1 MSISET
7 TIKNSVGTTL
17 LTIAVALA
25 GIVAFYALPVAPLPA
40 VDFPTIQ
47 VQAQLPGASPQ
58 TMATSVGTPLER
70 QFGHIASL
78 TQMTSTSFLG
88 QTTIVLQFDL
98 NRNIDAAT
106 RDVQAAINAASSYLP
121 ADLPSKPT
129 YRKVNP
135 SDPPVLIMALTSQVK
150 TPGQLYDAADS
161 ILEQKLSTIQGVGQ
175 VVVGGGALP
184 AVRVELNPTQLRH
197 LGISLEQV
205 RSVLASANTNSPTG
219 EFADDNQAWTISTT
233 DQLLKADEY
242 KPLIVGYHN
251 GTAVTLS
258 EVAEVDDSVQNVRA
272 SGYVDLNRAILVI
285 IWRAPGANVID
296 TVDRV
301 YAALP
306 ALKASIPASINLRVV
321 LDRTTSIRASVKDVE
336 GTLLISICL
345 VVMVVFLFLRNLR
358 ATMIP
363 GLAVPIS
370 LIGTFGVMY
379 LCGFS
384 IDNLSLMAMTI
395 STGFVVDDAIVVV
408 ENISRYLEQGM
419 PPYQAAVKGTQ
430 EIGFTVISISLS
442 LVAVFIPILLMGGL
456 VGRLF
461 REFAITLSTAVVVSM
476 VISLTTT
483 PMMCAKL
490 LRHQEASEHGGM
502 YNSSERIFDWMLN
515 RYETSL
521 KWVLK
526 HSRLTL
532 GVAFIV
538 LALSIYMFYIIPKG
552 FFPEQDNGRLIGAVV
567 ADQDTSFQAMNRRLK
582 RLIKTVLG
590 DQNVDNVLA
599 FTGTNGATNTATMY
613 VGLKPRGQR
622 KLSAQQIIG
631 QIRKQAVK
639 QTGLSLY
646 LQAQQDLTIGG
657 RSANAEYQYTLM
669 SNDLDLLMNWAPKL
683 LSKLRTLPQLTD
695 VSSDQQYKGLAAN
708 LVLDR
713 STASRLGLSAQ
724 GIDNTLYDAFGQREV
739 STMFTQL
746 NQYYVVMEVAP
757 QFWQNPDTLKLI
769 HLASNVAQPASI
781 ASSNSSGSGGA
792 NAALSV
798 AGIGTASAGA
808 STYVATAGL
817 MSAGIQTTTDSSTT
831 APPSSTTGM
840 ARGVS
845 STTGSST
852 ANFVSPGFINGT
864 TTTNLVTPGST
875 TGYGT
880 ANFASSGSTIAALP
894 GITSTNSD
902 SDPGDSGSS
911 DTTTTGIQS
920 AAGSSSGT
928 IAGPNLQSIVLGNS
942 SASTNG
948 VTILGTNSVATS
960 ATAGAIISSNTTNA
974 ATTMVPLTTLSSSAI
989 STTPLTVNHQ
999 GQFPAVTISFNLA
1012 PGVSLGDS
1020 VQLIDQAEQ
1029 DIHLPAG
1036 IWTTFAGTA
1045 QAFQA
1050 SLSNEP
1056 MLILAALLSVYIVL
1070 GILYESYVHPI
1081 TILSTLPSA
1090 GVGALLALWICG
1102 IDLSVIALIGII
1114 LLIGIV
1120 KKNAILMIDFAL
1132 DAERTQGKS
1141 SEDAIY
1147 QACVLR
1153 FRPIMM
1159 TTMAALLGG
1168 LPLAL
1173 GTGYGSE
1180 LRRPLGVAIVG
1191 GLIVSQ
1197 MLTLFTTP
1205 VIYLYLD
1212 RLRLWGLRLFKRGAV
1227 DRAAPSA
1234 LKA

>member
-17 LTIAVALA
+17 LTIALALA

-40 VDFPTIQ
+40 VDYPTIQ
-47 VQAQLPGASPQ
+47 VQALLPGASPQ

-78 TQMTSTSFLG
+78 TQMTSSSFLG

-106 RDVQAAINAASSYLP
+106 RDVQAAINAAASYLP

-135 SDPPVLIMALTSQVK
+135 ADPPVLILALTSKVK

-161 ILEQKLSTIQGVGQ
+161 ILEQKLSTIEGVGQ

-184 AVRVELNPTQLRH
+184 SVRVELNPTELRH

-205 RSVLASANTNSPTG
+205 RNVLAAANTNSPTG

-233 DQLLKADEY
+233 DQLLKAAEY

-258 EVAEVDDSVQNVRA
+258 QVADVEDSVQNVRA

-285 IWRAPGANVID
+285 VWRAPGANVID

-306 ALKASIPASINLRVV
+306 ALKASIPQSIDLRVV

-358 ATMIP
+358 ATTIP

-379 LCGFS
+379 LCGFR

-408 ENISRYLEQGM
+408 ENISRYREQGM
-419 PPYQAAVKGTQ
+419 SPYKAAVKGTQ

-490 LRHQEASEHGGM
+490 LRHQTASEHGGM
-502 YNSSERIFDWMLN
+502 YNSSERIFDWVLN
-515 RYETSL
+515 RYEINL
-521 KWVLK
+521 KWVLQ

-532 GVAFIV
+532 VVAFAILV
-538 LALSIYMFYIIPKG
+538 LNIYLFYVIPKG

-582 RLIKTVLG
+582 RLIKTVL
-590 DQNVDNVLA
+590 DNANVDNVLA

-613 VGLKPRGQR
+613 VDLKPRNQR
-622 KLSAQQIIG
+622 KLSAQQVIG
-631 QIRKQAVK
+631 EIRKQATK
-639 QTGLSLY
+639 QAGLSLY

-683 LSKLRTLPQLTD
+683 LSKLRSYPQLTD

-708 LVLDR
+708 LILDR
-713 STASRLGLSAQ
+713 DTASRLGLSAQ

-739 STMFTQL
+739 STMYTQL
-746 NQYYVVMEVAP
+746 NQYYAVMEVAP

-769 HLASNVAQPASI
+769 HLTSNVAQAVASTI
-781 ASSNSSGSGGA
+781 SSSSGSSSA
-792 NAALSV
+792 TTTAAASTA
-798 AGIGTASAGA
+798 AGM
-808 STYVATAGL
+808 STYVPTAGV
-817 MSAGIQTTTDSSTT
+817 MSAGIQSTTDSST
-831 APPSSTTGM
+831 AASPSSTTGM
-840 ARGVS
+840 VGGVG
-845 STTGSST
+845 STSGSST
-852 ANFVSPGFINGT
+852 ANP
-864 TTTNLVTPGST
+864 VTPGST
-875 TGYGT
+875 I
-880 ANFASSGSTIAALP
+880 SEVP
-894 GITSTNSD
+894 GVTST
-902 SDPGDSGSS
+902 SS
-911 DTTTTGIQS
+911 DTDPDDSSTSDSTTASPGAS
-920 AAGSSSGT
+920 PSGT
-928 IAGPNLQSIVLGNS
+928 TAASNGQSIILGNS
-942 SASTNG
+942 SAPTNG
-948 VTILGTNSVATS
+948 VTILGTRS
-960 ATAGAIISSNTTNA
+960 AGSSAPGAIISSSTSA
-974 ATTMVPLTTLSSSAI
+974 GGDSMVPLATFSQSAI

-1012 PGVSLGDS
+1012 PGVSLGDA
-1020 VQLIDQAEQ
+1020 VELITQAER

-1036 IWTTFAGTA
+1036 IWTSFAGTA

-1081 TILSTLPSA
+1081 TILSTLPST
-1090 GVGALLALWICG
+1090 GVGALLALWLCG
-1102 IDLSVIALIGII
+1102 IDLSVIAMIGII

-1132 DAERTQGKS
+1132 EAERNQGKS

-1147 QACVLR
+1147 QACILR

-1173 GTGYGSE
+1173 GSGYGSE

-1212 RLRLWGLRLFKRGAV
+1212 RLRLWGLRIFKRPAGHQNAPTAV
-1227 DRAAPSA
+1227 LTENSI
-1234 LKA
+1234 

>member
-25 GIVAFYALPVAPLPA
+25 GIVAFYVLPVAPLPA

-47 VQAQLPGASPQ
+47 VQALLPGASPQ

-106 RDVQAAINAASSYLP
+106 RDVQAAINEAARYLP
-121 ADLPSKPT
+121 SDLPSKPT

-135 SDPPVLIMALTSQVK
+135 ADPPVLILALTSKVK

-184 AVRVELNPTQLRH
+184 SVRVELNPTQLRH

-233 DQLLKADEY
+233 DQLLTAAEY

-258 EVAEVDDSVQNVRA
+258 DVAEVDDSVQNVRA
-272 SGYVDLNRAILVI
+272 SGYVNLSRAILVI

-306 ALKASIPASINLRVV
+306 ALKASIPQSINLRVV

-345 VVMVVFLFLRNLR
+345 VVMVVFLCLRNLR

-384 IDNLSLMAMTI
+384 IDNLSLMALTI

-419 PPYQAAVKGTQ
+419 SPYKAAVKGTK

-442 LVAVFIPILLMGGL
+442 LVAVFIPILLMGGI

-476 VISLTTT
+476 LISLTTT

-490 LRHQEASEHGGM
+490 LRHQAATEHRGM
-502 YNSSERIFDWMLN
+502 YNSSERIFDWLLN
-515 RYETSL
+515 RYEISL
-521 KWVLK
+521 KWVLQ

-532 GVAFIV
+532 GVSFIV

-582 RLIKTVLG
+582 RLIKTVL
-590 DQNVDNVLA
+590 DDTNVDNVLA

-613 VGLKPRGQR
+613 VDLKPRHQR
-622 KLSAQQIIG
+622 KLSAQQVIAE
-631 QIRKQAVK
+631 IRKQAMR
-639 QTGLSLY
+639 QAGLSLY

-669 SNDLDLLMNWAPKL
+669 SNDLDSLMNWAPKL
-683 LSKLRTLPQLTD
+683 LAKLRTLPQLTD

-708 LVLDR
+708 VTLDR
-713 STASRLGLSAQ
+713 DTASRLGLSAQ
-724 GIDNTLYDAFGQREV
+724 EIDNTLYDAFGQREV
-739 STMFTQL
+739 STMYTQL

-769 HLASNVAQPASI
+769 HLASNVAQPVAQPVLSTTAS
-781 ASSNSSGSGGA
+781 SSGSGGA
-792 NAALSV
+792 S
-798 AGIGTASAGA
+798 TAEAA
-808 STYVATAGL
+808 STADDTSTFVPTAGE
-817 MSAGIQTTTDSSTT
+817 MSAGIESTTDSST
-831 APPSSTTGM
+831 AAAPSSTTGM
-840 ARGVS
+840 IGGVG

-852 ANFVSPGFINGT
+852 ANFV
-864 TTTNLVTPGST
+864 TPGST
-875 TGYGT
+875 I
-880 ANFASSGSTIAALP
+880 SALP
-894 GITSTNSD
+894 GISSTSSNTD
-902 SDPGDSGSS
+902 TDDDSGTS
-911 DTTTTGIQS
+911 DTTTSNQT
-920 AAGSSSGT
+920 AASSSSVTGANSGQN
-928 IAGPNLQSIVLGNS
+928 IILGNS
-942 SASTNG
+942 SAPTNG
-948 VTILGTNSVATS
+948 VTVLGTSSPGTSVP
-960 ATAGAIISSNTTNA
+960 GAIISSSTGA
-974 ATTMVPLTTLSSSAI
+974 AGDAMVPLSTFSTSAI

-1020 VQLIDQAEQ
+1020 VELINQAEQ

-1045 QAFQA
+1045 QAFQS

-1132 DAERTQGKS
+1132 EAERNQGNS

-1180 LRRPLGVAIVG
+1180 LRQPLGVAIVG

-1212 RLRLWGLRLFKRGAV
+1212 SLRLWGLRRFKREAGY
-1227 DRAAPSA
+1227 RAGPAA
-1234 LKA
+1234 MKA

>member
-135 SDPPVLIMALTSQVK
+135 SDPPVLILALTSQVK
-150 TPGQLYDAADS
+150 NPGQLYDAADS

-285 IWRAPGANVID
+285 VWRAPGANVID

-306 ALKASIPASINLRVV
+306 ALKASIPASIDLRVV

-419 PPYQAAVKGTQ
+419 SPYQASVKGTQ

-490 LRHQEASEHGGM
+490 LRHQEASEHGRM

-515 RYETSL
+515 RYEVSL

-538 LALSIYMFYIIPKG
+538 LALSIYMFYVIPKG

-622 KLSAQQIIG
+622 KLSAQKIIG
-631 QIRKQAVK
+631 EIRKQATK

-669 SNDLDLLMNWAPKL
+669 SNDLNLLMNWAPKL

-708 LVLDR
+708 LILDR

-781 ASSNSSGSGGA
+781 ASSNSGSSAA
-792 NAALSV
+792 NAAFSV
-798 AGIGTASAGA
+798 AGIGTTSAGA
-808 STYVATAGL
+808 STYVPTAGL
-817 MSAGIQTTTDSSTT
+817 MSAGIQSTIDSSTT

-840 ARGVS
+840 LSGVS

-852 ANFVSPGFINGT
+852 ANFVSFGATNGT
-864 TTTNLVTPGST
+864 STTNLVTPGST

-880 ANFASSGSTIAALP
+880 GNFMGSGSTVTALP
-894 GITSTNSD
+894 GVSSTDSD
-902 SDPGDSGSS
+902 SDTGDASSS
-911 DTTTTGIQS
+911 DTTTTVIQS

-928 IAGPNLQSIVLGNS
+928 IAAPNVQSTILGNS
-942 SASTNG
+942 SALTNG
-948 VTILGTNSVATS
+948 ITILGTDSAATS
-960 ATAGAIISSNTTNA
+960 ATAGAIISTNTTNA
-974 ATTMVPLTTLSSSAI
+974 ATTMVPLTTFSSSAI

-1020 VQLIDQAEQ
+1020 VELIDQAEQ

-1212 RLRLWGLRLFKRGAV
+1212 SLRLWGLHLFKRSAD
-1227 DRAAPSA
+1227 DRAAPA
-1234 LKA
+1234 PVKA

>member
-135 SDPPVLIMALTSQVK
+135 SDPPVLILALTSQVK
-150 TPGQLYDAADS
+150 NPGQLYDAADS

-285 IWRAPGANVID
+285 VWRAPGANVID

-306 ALKASIPASINLRVV
+306 ALKASIPASIDLRVV

-370 LIGTFGVMY
+370 LIGTFGVVF

-419 PPYQAAVKGTQ
+419 SPYQASVKGTQ

-538 LALSIYMFYIIPKG
+538 LALSIYMFYVIPKG

-622 KLSAQQIIG
+622 KLSAQKIIG
-631 QIRKQAVK
+631 EIRKQATK
-639 QTGLSLY
+639 QAGLSLY

-683 LSKLRTLPQLTD
+683 LGKLRTLPQLTD

-708 LVLDR
+708 LILDR

-781 ASSNSSGSGGA
+781 ASSNSGSSGA

-798 AGIGTASAGA
+798 GGIGTTSAGA
-808 STYVATAGL
+808 STYVPTAGL
-817 MSAGIQTTTDSSTT
+817 MSAGIQSTIDSSTT

-840 ARGVS
+840 LSGVS

-852 ANFVSPGFINGT
+852 ANFVSFGATNGT
-864 TTTNLVTPGST
+864 STTNLVTPGST

-880 ANFASSGSTIAALP
+880 GNFMGSGSTVTALP
-894 GITSTNSD
+894 GVSSTDSD
-902 SDPGDSGSS
+902 S
-911 DTTTTGIQS
+911 
-920 AAGSSSGT
+920 
-928 IAGPNLQSIVLGNS
+928 
-942 SASTNG
+942 
-948 VTILGTNSVATS
+948 
-960 ATAGAIISSNTTNA
+960 
-974 ATTMVPLTTLSSSAI
+974 
-989 STTPLTVNHQ
+989 
-999 GQFPAVTISFNLA
+999 
-1012 PGVSLGDS
+1012 
-1020 VQLIDQAEQ
+1020 
-1029 DIHLPAG
+1029 
-1036 IWTTFAGTA
+1036 
-1045 QAFQA
+1045 
-1050 SLSNEP
+1050 
-1056 MLILAALLSVYIVL
+1056 
-1070 GILYESYVHPI
+1070 
-1081 TILSTLPSA
+1081 
-1090 GVGALLALWICG
+1090 
-1102 IDLSVIALIGII
+1102 
-1114 LLIGIV
+1114 
-1120 KKNAILMIDFAL
+1120 
-1132 DAERTQGKS
+1132 
-1141 SEDAIY
+1141 
-1147 QACVLR
+1147 
-1153 FRPIMM
+1153 
-1159 TTMAALLGG
+1159 
-1168 LPLAL
+1168 
-1173 GTGYGSE
+1173 
-1180 LRRPLGVAIVG
+1180 
-1191 GLIVSQ
+1191 
-1197 MLTLFTTP
+1197 
-1205 VIYLYLD
+1205 
-1212 RLRLWGLRLFKRGAV
+1212 
-1227 DRAAPSA
+1227 
-1234 LKA
+1234 

>member
-1 MSISET
+1 MSVSET
-7 TIKNSVGTTL
+7 FIRNSVGTTL
-17 LTIAVALA
+17 LTIAIALA
-25 GIVAFYALPVAPLPA
+25 GIVAFRALPVAPLPA

-78 TQMTSTSFLG
+78 TEMTSSSFLG

-98 NRNIDAAT
+98 NRNIDAAA

-121 ADLPSKPT
+121 ANLPSKPT

-135 SDPPVLIMALTSQVK
+135 ADAPVMILALTSKVK
-150 TPGQLYDAADS
+150 SPGELYDAADS
-161 ILEQKLSTIQGVGQ
+161 ILEQKLSQVQGVGQ

-184 AVRVELNPTQLRH
+184 SVRVELNPSQLRH

-205 RSVLASANTNSPTG
+205 RNVLASANTNTPTG

-233 DQLLKADEY
+233 DQLLKAADY
-242 KPLIVGYHN
+242 RPLIVGYHN

-272 SGYVDLNRAILVI
+272 SGYSDLNRAILVI
-285 IWRAPGANVID
+285 VWRQPGANVID

-306 ALKASIPASINLRVV
+306 ALKASIPASINLKVV
-321 LDRTTSIRASVKDVE
+321 LDRTTSIRASVKEVE
-336 GTLLISICL
+336 GALLISICL
-345 VVMVVFLFLRNLR
+345 VVMVVFVFLRSLR

-363 GLAVPIS
+363 GVAVPIS

-384 IDNLSLMAMTI
+384 IDNLSLMALTI

-408 ENISRYLEQGM
+408 ENISRYLEEGM
-419 PPYQAAVKGTQ
+419 SPFRAAVKGSR

-442 LVAVFIPILLMGGL
+442 LIAVFIPILLMGGI
-456 VGRLF
+456 VGRVF
-461 REFAITLSTAVVVSM
+461 REFAITLSAAVAVSM

-490 LRHQEASEHGGM
+490 LRHQEPSEHGRV
-502 YNSSERIFDWMLN
+502 YNASERVFAWILN
-515 RYETSL
+515 RYEISL
-521 KWVLK
+521 RWVLR
-526 HSRLTL
+526 HSRLML
-532 GVAFIV
+532 GVTLLT
-538 LALSIYMFYIIPKG
+538 LAVNIYMFYITPKG
-552 FFPEQDNGRLIGAVV
+552 FFPEQDTGRLMGAVV
-567 ADQDTSFQAMNRRLK
+567 ADQDTSFQAMNRRLV
-582 RLIKTVLG
+582 RLIKAVLG
-590 DQNVDNVLA
+590 DPNVDNVLA
-599 FTGTNGATNTATMY
+599 FTGTNGATNAATMF
-613 VGLKPRGQR
+613 VDLKPLGQR
-622 KLSAQQIIG
+622 KLTAQQVIA
-631 QIRKQAVK
+631 QIRKRVVK
-639 QTGLSLY
+639 QAGLSLY
-646 LQAQQDLTIGG
+646 LQAQQDLRIGG

-669 SNDLDLLMNWAPKL
+669 SNDLNLLMSSAPKL
-683 LSKLRTLPQLTD
+683 LARLKRLPQLTD
-695 VSSDQQYKGLAAN
+695 VSSDQQYSGLADN
-708 LVLDR
+708 LTLDR
-713 STASRLGLSAQ
+713 ATASRLGLSTQ
-724 GIDNTLYDAFGQREV
+724 VVDNTLYDAFGQREV
-739 STMFTQL
+739 STMYTQL

-757 QFWQNPDTLKLI
+757 QFWQNPDTLDLI
-769 HLASNVAQPASI
+769 HLASNAAAQPVAST
-781 ASSNSSGSGGA
+781 SSGSSGSGGA
-792 NAALSV
+792 SGSGAASAAGDVSTLS
-798 AGIGTASAGA
+798 TASSAA
-808 STYVATAGL
+808 NPAAPTTAATTPGL
-817 MSAGIQTTTDSSTT
+817 GLTAGIQSTSDSST
-831 APPSSTTGM
+831 APSASTTSDLLG
-840 ARGVS
+840 GVG

-852 ANFVSPGFINGT
+852 ANFVAAGT
-864 TTTNLVTPGST
+864 
-875 TGYGT
+875 
-880 ANFASSGSTIAALP
+880 TIAALP
-894 GITSTNSD
+894 GVTSTS
-902 SDPGDSGSS
+902 SATGGGAEASSGTSAS
-911 DTTTTGIQS
+911 ASPTQSQS
-920 AAGSSSGT
+920 AAGSATTTPAING
-928 IAGPNLQSIVLGNS
+928 SIILGGSNPSNS
-942 SASTNG
+942 G
-948 VTILGTNSVATS
+948 VTIIGTNAGTSAAAAVITS
-960 ATAGAIISSNTTNA
+960 ATGAA
-974 ATTMVPLTTLSSSAI
+974 ANSLMVPLSTFSRSAI
-989 STTPLTVNHQ
+989 STTPLTVSHQ
-999 GQFPAVTISFNLA
+999 VQFPAVTISFNLA
-1012 PGVSLGDS
+1012 PGVSLGDA
-1020 VQLIDQAEQ
+1020 VTLINQAQQ
-1029 DIHLPAG
+1029 DIRLPAG
-1036 IWTTFAGTA
+1036 IWTSFAGTA

-1050 SLSNEP
+1050 SLANEP

-1090 GVGALLALWICG
+1090 GVGALLALWVCG

-1132 DAERTQGKS
+1132 EAERNQGKS

-1180 LRRPLGVAIVG
+1180 LRRPLGIAIVG

-1205 VIYLYLD
+1205 IIYLYLD
-1212 RLRLWGLRLFKRGAV
+1212 SLRLWGLGLFKRAPRGGPV
-1227 DRAAPSA
+1227 PAAA
-1234 LKA
+1234 KA

>member
-258 EVAEVDDSVQNVRA
+258 EVAEVNDSVQNVRA

-419 PPYQAAVKGTQ
+419 SPYQAAVKGTQ

-490 LRHQEASEHGGM
+490 LRHHEASEHGGM

-515 RYETSL
+515 RYEVSL

-538 LALSIYMFYIIPKG
+538 LALSIYMFYVIPKG

-613 VGLKPRGQR
+613 VGLKRRDQR
-622 KLSAQQIIG
+622 KLTAQQIIG

-683 LSKLRTLPQLTD
+683 LAKLRTLPQLTD

-708 LVLDR
+708 LILDR
-713 STASRLGLSAQ
+713 STASRLGLSASQ
-724 GIDNTLYDAFGQREV
+724 IDNTLYDAFGQREV

-769 HLASNVAQPASI
+769 HLASNVAQPAST
-781 ASSNSSGSGGA
+781 ASSNSSGSSGA
-792 NAALSV
+792 NAALSI
-798 AGIGTASAGA
+798 AGIGAASAGV
-808 STYVATAGL
+808 STYVPTAGL
-817 MSAGIQTTTDSSTT
+817 MSAGIQSTMDSSTT
-831 APPSSTTGM
+831 APPNSTTGM
-840 ARGVS
+840 VRGVS

-852 ANFVSPGFINGT
+852 ANFVSPGFINGLS
-864 TTTNLVTPGST
+864 TTNVVTPGAT

-880 ANFASSGSTIAALP
+880 ANFAGSGSIITALP
-894 GITSTNSD
+894 GVTSTNSD
-902 SDPGDSGSS
+902 SDPGDSNSS

-920 AAGSSSGT
+920 AAGSSSST
-928 IAGPNLQSIVLGNS
+928 VAAPNLQSIVLGNS
-942 SASTNG
+942 SVPTNG
-948 VTILGTNSVATS
+948 VTILGTNSAATS
-960 ATAGAIISSNTTNA
+960 ATRRR
-974 ATTMVPLTTLSSSAI
+974 
-989 STTPLTVNHQ
+989 NH
-999 GQFPAVTISFNLA
+999 F
-1012 PGVSLGDS
+1012 
-1020 VQLIDQAEQ
+1020 E
-1029 DIHLPAG
+1029 
-1036 IWTTFAGTA
+1036 
-1045 QAFQA
+1045 
-1050 SLSNEP
+1050 
-1056 MLILAALLSVYIVL
+1056 
-1070 GILYESYVHPI
+1070 
-1081 TILSTLPSA
+1081 
-1090 GVGALLALWICG
+1090 
-1102 IDLSVIALIGII
+1102 
-1114 LLIGIV
+1114 
-1120 KKNAILMIDFAL
+1120 
-1132 DAERTQGKS
+1132 
-1141 SEDAIY
+1141 
-1147 QACVLR
+1147 
-1153 FRPIMM
+1153 
-1159 TTMAALLGG
+1159 
-1168 LPLAL
+1168 
-1173 GTGYGSE
+1173 
-1180 LRRPLGVAIVG
+1180 
-1191 GLIVSQ
+1191 
-1197 MLTLFTTP
+1197 
-1205 VIYLYLD
+1205 
-1212 RLRLWGLRLFKRGAV
+1212 
-1227 DRAAPSA
+1227 
-1234 LKA
+1234 

>member
-25 GIVAFYALPVAPLPA
+25 GIVAFYVLPVAPLPA

-47 VQAQLPGASPQ
+47 VQALLPGASPQ

-106 RDVQAAINAASSYLP
+106 RDVQAAINEAASYLP

-135 SDPPVLIMALTSQVK
+135 ADPPVLILALTSKVK

-184 AVRVELNPTQLRH
+184 SVRVELNPTQLRH

-233 DQLLKADEY
+233 DQLLTAAEY

-258 EVAEVDDSVQNVRA
+258 DVAEVDDSVQNVRA
-272 SGYVDLNRAILVI
+272 SGYVDLSRAILVI

-306 ALKASIPASINLRVV
+306 ALKASIPQSINLRVV

-370 LIGTFGVMY
+370 LIGTFGLMY

-384 IDNLSLMAMTI
+384 IDNLSLMALTI

-419 PPYQAAVKGTQ
+419 SPYKAAVKGTK

-442 LVAVFIPILLMGGL
+442 LVAVFIPILLMGGI

-476 VISLTTT
+476 LISLTTT

-490 LRHQEASEHGGM
+490 LRHQAATEHRGM
-502 YNSSERIFDWMLN
+502 YNSSERIFDWLLN
-515 RYETSL
+515 RYEISL
-521 KWVLK
+521 KWVLQ

-532 GVAFIV
+532 GVSSIV

-582 RLIKTVLG
+582 RLIKTVL
-590 DQNVDNVLA
+590 DDTNVDNVLA

-613 VGLKPRGQR
+613 VDLKPRNQR
-622 KLSAQQIIG
+622 KLSAQQVIAE
-631 QIRKQAVK
+631 IRKQAMR
-639 QTGLSLY
+639 QAGLSLY

-669 SNDLDLLMNWAPKL
+669 SNDLDSLMNWAPKL
-683 LSKLRTLPQLTD
+683 LAKLRTLPQLTD

-708 LVLDR
+708 VTLDR
-713 STASRLGLSAQ
+713 DTASRLGLSAQ
-724 GIDNTLYDAFGQREV
+724 EIDNTLYDAFGQREV
-739 STMFTQL
+739 STMYTQL

-769 HLASNVAQPASI
+769 HLASNVAQPVLSTTAS
-781 ASSNSSGSGGA
+781 SSGSGGA
-792 NAALSV
+792 S
-798 AGIGTASAGA
+798 TAEAA
-808 STYVATAGL
+808 STADDTSTFVPTAGE
-817 MSAGIQTTTDSSTT
+817 MSAGIESTTDSST
-831 APPSSTTGM
+831 AAAPSSTTGM
-840 ARGVS
+840 IGGVG

-852 ANFVSPGFINGT
+852 ANFV
-864 TTTNLVTPGST
+864 TPGST
-875 TGYGT
+875 I
-880 ANFASSGSTIAALP
+880 SALP
-894 GITSTNSD
+894 GISSTSSNTDTDDD
-902 SDPGDSGSS
+902 SSTS
-911 DTTTTGIQS
+911 DTTTSNPTV
-920 AAGSSSGT
+920 ASSS
-928 IAGPNLQSIVLGNS
+928 SITGANSGQNIILGNS
-942 SASTNG
+942 SAATNG
-948 VTILGTNSVATS
+948 VTVLGTSSAGTS
-960 ATAGAIISSNTTNA
+960 APGAIISSSTGA
-974 ATTMVPLTTLSSSAI
+974 AGDAMVPLSTFSTSAI

-1012 PGVSLGDS
+1012 PVSHS
-1020 VQLIDQAEQ
+1020 A
-1029 DIHLPAG
+1029 
-1036 IWTTFAGTA
+1036 TR
-1045 QAFQA
+1045 
-1050 SLSNEP
+1050 LS
-1056 MLILAALLSVYIVL
+1056 
-1070 GILYESYVHPI
+1070 
-1081 TILSTLPSA
+1081 
-1090 GVGALLALWICG
+1090 
-1102 IDLSVIALIGII
+1102 
-1114 LLIGIV
+1114 
-1120 KKNAILMIDFAL
+1120 
-1132 DAERTQGKS
+1132 
-1141 SEDAIY
+1141 
-1147 QACVLR
+1147 
-1153 FRPIMM
+1153 
-1159 TTMAALLGG
+1159 
-1168 LPLAL
+1168 
-1173 GTGYGSE
+1173 
-1180 LRRPLGVAIVG
+1180 
-1191 GLIVSQ
+1191 
-1197 MLTLFTTP
+1197 
-1205 VIYLYLD
+1205 
-1212 RLRLWGLRLFKRGAV
+1212 
-1227 DRAAPSA
+1227 
-1234 LKA
+1234 

>member
-7 TIKNSVGTTL
+7 TIRNSVGTTL
-17 LTIAVALA
+17 LTIAIALA

-78 TQMTSTSFLG
+78 TQMTSSSFLG

-98 NRNIDAAT
+98 SRNIDAAT

-121 ADLPSKPT
+121 ANLPSKPT

-135 SDPPVLIMALTSQVK
+135 SDPPVLILALTSKVK
-150 TPGQLYDAADS
+150 NPGQLYDAADS
-161 ILEQKLSTIQGVGQ
+161 ILEQKLSTVEGVGQ

-233 DQLLKADEY
+233 DQLLKASEY

-258 EVAEVDDSVQNVRA
+258 EVADVEDSVQNVRA
-272 SGYVDLNRAILVI
+272 SGYADLNRAILVI

-306 ALKASIPASINLRVV
+306 ALKASIPASIDLRVV
-321 LDRTTSIRASVKDVE
+321 LDRTTSIRSSVKDVE

-358 ATMIP
+358 ATIIP
-363 GLAVPIS
+363 GIAVPIS

-384 IDNLSLMAMTI
+384 IDNLSLMALTI

-419 PPYQAAVKGTQ
+419 SPYQAAVKGTQ
-430 EIGFTVISISLS
+430 EIGFTVVSISLS
-442 LVAVFIPILLMGGL
+442 LVAVFIPLLLMGGL

-461 REFAITLSTAVVVSM
+461 REFAITLSTAVAVSM

-490 LRHQEASEHGGM
+490 LRSQKTIEHGRI
-502 YNSSERIFDWMLN
+502 YNLSEQFFDWMLN
-515 RYETSL
+515 RYEVGL

-532 GVAFIV
+532 GVALLI
-538 LALSIYMFYIIPKG
+538 LALNIYLFYVTPKG
-552 FFPEQDNGRLIGAVV
+552 FFPEQDNGRLLGAVV

-582 RLIKTVLG
+582 RLIKTVLS
-590 DQNVDNVLA
+590 DPNVDNSLA

-613 VGLKPRGQR
+613 VALKPRNQR
-622 KLSAQQIIG
+622 KLTAQQVIG
-631 QIRKQAVK
+631 EIRKKAVNQA
-639 QTGLSLY
+639 GLSLY

-669 SNDLDLLMNWAPKL
+669 SNNLDLLMNWAPKL
-683 LSKLRTLPQLTD
+683 LARLQTLPQLTD

-708 LVLDR
+708 LTVDR
-713 STASRLGLSAQ
+713 DTASRLGLSASV
-724 GIDNTLYDAFGQREV
+724 IDNTLYDAFGQREV
-739 STMFTQL
+739 STMYTQL

-769 HLASNVAQPASI
+769 HLASNVAQPVVAT
-781 ASSNSSGSGGA
+781 ASSSSGSSGA
-792 NAALSV
+792 VVSSNEV
-798 AGIGTASAGA
+798 ASMTPLT
-808 STYVATAGL
+808 STFTPPATG
-817 MSAGIQTTTDSSTT
+817 MTAGIQSTSDSST
-831 APPSSTTGM
+831 APAASSTTGM
-840 ARGVS
+840 VNGVS

-852 ANFVSPGFINGT
+852 ANFVT
-864 TTTNLVTPGST
+864 
-875 TGYGT
+875 
-880 ANFASSGSTIAALP
+880 SGSTITALP
-894 GITSTNSD
+894 GVTSTTSNTDTDD
-902 SDPGDSGSS
+902 STTS
-911 DTTTTGIQS
+911 DTTTASQGGS
-920 AAGSSSGT
+920 SSSGT
-928 IAGPNLQSIVLGNS
+928 TATNGQSIVLGNS
-942 SASTNG
+942 STPNNG
-948 VTILGTNSVATS
+948 VTMLGANSNATS
-960 ATAGAIISSNTTNA
+960 PGAIISTNTTNA
-974 ATTMVPLTTLSSSAI
+974 ASTMVPIGTFSSSSI

-1020 VQLIDQAEQ
+1020 VELINQAEQ

-1090 GVGALLALWICG
+1090 GVGALLALRICG

-1132 DAERTQGKS
+1132 DADRNQGKS

-1168 LPLAL
+1168 LPLAV

-1212 RLRLWGLRLFKRGAV
+1212 RLRLWGLSLFKRGAT
-1227 DRAAPSA
+1227 DRAAPA
-1234 LKA
+1234 PVKA